1 MLVGLSD
8 GPEEGVPTTR
18 RALLTAGLA
27 PLATLPAATWPALAP
42 RAAAAVTPGA
52 ATAEPLAFGALFPF
66 SGSLSLLGDESF
78 RGLDLAADERN
89 AAGGLLGRPIRLLR
103 GDASDPTQAAGE
115 TRRLLEQAKV
125 SLLFGSYSSVVSFA
139 ASAITELAGV
149 PYFELDALADPL
161 TGRGFK
167 LLFRSGPL
175 ASQCGALA
183 VDTVADALVPAWR
196 IAPPTLKLALL
207 HEDGLAG
214 VALADAQA
222 QRCKERG
229 LTLAERIAYVTTTMD
244 FAPLV
249 QRLRGA
255 AADVVLHTGHAGD
268 VMMFHRAMRQA
279 GWRPRMVIGAGG
291 GYSLNDTAQA
301 LGADFEGV
309 LNADVTQ
316 YRVSDMAAPGAADVA
331 AAYQRKYG
339 APPRSGHSLVCF
351 AGARMFFDVVQRAGA
366 FDHDRLRAAALATD
380 LPAGASVGGWGVKFD
395 DKGQNARAVP
405 YLTQWQ
411 KGVLVTVAPKPAA
424 VAPLVPTL
432 GS

>member
-1 MLVGLSD
+1 MAS
-8 GPEEGVPTTR
+8 
-18 RALLTAGLA
+18 
-27 PLATLPAATWPALAP
+27 LPAAMWPAAP
-42 RAAAAVTPGA
+42 RAAATVTPA
-52 ATAEPLAFGALFPF
+52 APTSEPLAFGALFPF

-89 AAGGLLGRPIRLLR
+89 AAGGLLGRPVRLLR
-103 GDASDPTQAAGE
+103 GDASDPAQAASE
-115 TRRLLEQAKV
+115 TKRLLEQGKAAV
-125 SLLFGSYSSVVSFA
+125 VFGTYSSVVSFA
-139 ASAITELAGV
+139 ASAISELAGV

-161 TGRGFK
+161 TERGFK
-167 LLFRSGPL
+167 LLYRSGPL
-175 ASQCGALA
+175 ASACGVLT
-183 VDTVADALVPAWR
+183 VDTLADTLAPAWQ
-196 IAPPTLKLALL
+196 IDPPALKLALL
-207 HEDGLAG
+207 HEDGLTG

-222 QRCKERG
+222 RRCKERG

-268 VMMFHRAMRQA
+268 VVMFHRAMKQA

-316 YRVSDMAAPGAADVA
+316 YRISDVVAPGASEVA

-339 APPRSGHSLVCF
+339 APPRSGHSLACF
-351 AGARMFFDVVQRAGA
+351 AGARVFFDVVQRAGSL
-366 FDHDRLRAAALATD
+366 DHDRLRAAAMATD
-380 LPAGASVGGWGVKFD
+380 LPAGASVGGWGVSFD
-395 DKGQNARAVP
+395 DNGQNIRAVP

-411 KGVLVTVAPKPAA
+411 KGALVTVAPREAS
-424 VAPLVPTL
+424 VAPLVPIM
-432 GS
+432 GG